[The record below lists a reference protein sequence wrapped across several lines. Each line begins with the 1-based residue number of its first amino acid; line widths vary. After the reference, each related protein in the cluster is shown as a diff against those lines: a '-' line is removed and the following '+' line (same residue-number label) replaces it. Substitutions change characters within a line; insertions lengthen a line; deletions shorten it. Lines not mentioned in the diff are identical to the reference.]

1 MSLVEQLTQPG
12 KRGAIV
18 RDAAVV
24 LDAEVAD
31 KRGFSGVAVKG
42 AFKVVRG
49 LKPGFI
55 PDTIDALLD
64 DFVKQVEPFYDS
76 WKAAPKGTLTQHF
89 VANGPAVADSLLFIT
104 DERARKSPH
113 KTLVKTYGK
122 LRPMGKEHVTA
133 SMPRVGALIEKHTKD
148 L

>member
-12 KRGAIV
+12 KRQAIV
-18 RDAAVV
+18 RDAAQV

-31 KRGFSGVAVKG
+31 KRGLSGVAVKG

-64 DFVKQVEPFYDS
+64 DFVKQVEPFFDS
-76 WKAAPKGTLTQHF
+76 WKAKGTGTLAQHF

-122 LRPMGKEHVTA
+122 LRPKGKEHVVA
-133 SMPRVGALIEKHTKD
+133 SMPRVGALIEKHAKD